1 MLDGVLRPQEAP
13 LGCQQSWTSYSFGPV
28 IASAVCFLLKGLPHL
43 PQEPLGVSSSSAQDW
58 ALTRGQQ
65 EAEEGEEED
74 SLEAWTCLFLG
85 KKAPC
90 SFPS

>member
-1 MLDGVLRPQEAP
+1 MLDSVLEPQEA
-13 LGCQQSWTSYSFGPV
+13 LLSCQQSRTSYSFGPV
-28 IASAVCFLLKGLPHL
+28 TTSAVCFLLKGLLHL

-65 EAEEGEEED
+65 EAEEGEEEN

-85 KKAPC
+85 EKAPC